1 MKNTLAAPRE
11 ALIIHTPTTH
21 AQHPVYI
28 YVGRQSPAGRN
39 SVLGALRWAFGV
51 VGVDYLMIEAWGAIN
66 YGVFAGIKQRLIE
79 SGKAPATINHAL
91 SVIRGVLREAKR
103 LGIITRDTLE
113 DCLEVR
119 NVKTSNEVLAGREV
133 LISEAGALFGVCG
146 SDKSPAGVR
155 DAAIL
160 ALLWGAGLRR
170 QEVAALPLHAVD
182 ISAGRVV
189 VVGKG
194 NKTREVFVAGGALEA
209 LRAWVSLRGSEAGAL
224 FGAISKAGRISTKY
238 TTPQAIYNA
247 LAKRRAQAGV
257 VSCSPHDM
265 RRSFVGNLLQ
275 VGVDINT
282 VRGMCGHASITTTAR
297 YDRRGS
303 AEKKRAATLVH
314 TPYSA
319 G

>member
-1 MKNTLAAPRE
+1 MTITLLAPQTPLTFVE
-11 ALIIHTPTTH
+11 HTPH
-21 AQHPVYI
+21 AQHPVSI
-28 YVGRQSPAGRN
+28 YVGRQSSAGRN

-51 VGVDYLMIEAWGAIN
+51 VCVDYMTIDAWKSIN
-66 YGVFAGIKQRLIE
+66 YGVFASIKQRLID

-103 LGIITRDTLE
+103 LGVITRDTLD

-119 NVKTSNEVLAGREV
+119 NIKTSSEVLAGREV
-133 LISEAGALFGVCG
+133 QVSEAGALFGVC
-146 SDKSPAGVR
+146 SNDASPAGVR

-170 QEVAALPLHAVD
+170 QEVAALPLHALDLSV
-182 ISAGRVV
+182 GRVV
-189 VVGKG
+189 VFGKG
-194 NKTREVFVAGGALEA
+194 NKTREIFIAGGALEA
-209 LRAWVSLRGSEAGAL
+209 LRAWVAVRGSEAGAL
-224 FGAISKAGRISTKY
+224 FGAISKSGRISTTH

-247 LAKRRAQAGV
+247 LAKRRTQAGLAM
-257 VSCSPHDM
+257 CSPHDM
-265 RRSFVGNLLQ
+265 RRTFVGNLLQ

-282 VRGMCGHASITTTAR
+282 VRGMCGHSSVITTAR

-303 AEKKRAATLVH
+303 AEKKRAAAMVH